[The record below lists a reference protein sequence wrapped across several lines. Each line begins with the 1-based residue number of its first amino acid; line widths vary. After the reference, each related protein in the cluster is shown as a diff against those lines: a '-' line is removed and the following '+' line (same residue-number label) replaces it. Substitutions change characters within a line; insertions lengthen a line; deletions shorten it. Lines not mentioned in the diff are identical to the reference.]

1 MATNRNIKAMEV
13 FLREQNMNIPNKLD
27 KLGEQYTMAI
37 FKNLRIKKNPE
48 THETTPDFTFY
59 VNERDLKTNT
69 INKKSFQMETTVLG
83 DIYDHIFG
91 VLLTDYRNK
100 IETFLR
106 EYEVILDPLNIHIE
120 DEEIFKSVFMERMKE
135 LKDEKKIT
143 IKGKVRN
150 YTITSKKLDH
160 SQKFPMF
167 SGTIKNAES
176 NLRNIISKKSDQLK
190 KTDVIFFIV
199 LNEYIYDLE
208 LIQTIYREHGI
219 GSLPRNNKKEFT
231 IVQYQFD
238 NTIWEISDYNL
249 KYAVFC
255 YPAVKKI
262 YLCPSLKFDS
272 NSPIIFW
279 SLMACFNKFNFDVE
293 VAKHG
298 TKWVK

>member
-1 MATNRNIKAMEV
+1 MATNRNIRAMEA
-13 FLREQNMNIPNKLD
+13 FLREQNMNVPNRID
-27 KLGEQYTMAI
+27 KLGEKYTEAI
-37 FKNLRIKKNPE
+37 FKSLKIRKNSE

-91 VLLTDYRNK
+91 VLLTDYRNE

-120 DEEIFKSVFMERMKE
+120 DEEIFKSVFVERMKE

-150 YTITSKKLDH
+150 YTITPKKLER

-167 SGTIKNAES
+167 AGTIKKAES
-176 NLRNIISKKSDQLK
+176 NLKNIISKKSDQLK
-190 KTDVIFFIV
+190 KTDVMFFIV
-199 LNEYIYDLE
+199 LNKYIYNLE
-208 LIQTIYREHGI
+208 LIQTIYRERRI
-219 GSLPRNNKKEFT
+219 DSLPRNNKKEFT
-231 IVQYQFD
+231 IVQYHFD
-238 NTIWEISDYNL
+238 GTIWEISDYNL

-255 YPAVKKI
+255 YLAVKKI
-262 YLCPSLKFDS
+262 YLCPSLKFNS
-272 NSPIIFW
+272 SSPIIFLR
-279 SLMACFNKFNFDVE
+279 LMSCFNKFNFDVE

-298 TKWVK
+298 TKWIK